1 MEIGTLTIVGVGLIG
16 GSVGLA
22 AKRRG
27 IARRI
32 LGIDRNPA
40 RLAFALSRG
49 AIDQS
54 SYDLSAAARS
64 AEVTVFCLPVDEIAQ
79 QVLAATSVGPA
90 DNLFIDTGS
99 TKTLITRTIEA
110 SSPTTRFV
118 GCHPLAGSE
127 KQGVEHAE
135 ADLFENKL
143 TIVTKTASTAPDALE
158 QATRFWQLLGSSVR
172 VISPEEH
179 DAALAFTSHLPHL
192 LASALAGILPPTLN
206 DLTASGFRD
215 TTRIAAGDP
224 GLWTAIFSHNREA
237 VLDALAVLSK
247 RLECLRNSLSTSDW
261 ATLNDQLLQAKKVR
275 DALGS

>member
-1 MEIGTLTIVGVGLIG
+1 MDIGTLTIVGVGLIG
-16 GSVGLA
+16 GSIGLA

-27 IARRI
+27 VARRI
-32 LGIDRNPA
+32 LGVERHPSCVA
-40 RLAFALSRG
+40 YALAKG
-49 AIDQS
+49 AIDES
-54 SYDLSAAARS
+54 SCNLTAAVLR
-64 AEVTVFCLPVDEIAQ
+64 AEVTVFCTPVDEIAQ
-79 QVLAATSVGPA
+79 QVLAAASVCPA

-99 TKTLITRTIEA
+99 TKALITRTIESA
-110 SSPTTRFV
+110 APTARFV
-118 GCHPLAGSE
+118 GGHPLAGSE

-143 TIVTKTASTAPDALE
+143 TIVTRTASTAPDALE

-172 VISPEEH
+172 VMSPEEH

-192 LASALAGILPPTLN
+192 LASALAGILPAPLN

-224 GLWTAIFSHNREA
+224 GLWTAIFSHNRAA
-237 VLDALAVLSK
+237 VLDALAVLSG
-247 RLECLRNSLSTSDW
+247 RLECLRDCLSTSDW
-261 ATLNDQLLQAKKVR
+261 ATLHDLLLQAKKVR